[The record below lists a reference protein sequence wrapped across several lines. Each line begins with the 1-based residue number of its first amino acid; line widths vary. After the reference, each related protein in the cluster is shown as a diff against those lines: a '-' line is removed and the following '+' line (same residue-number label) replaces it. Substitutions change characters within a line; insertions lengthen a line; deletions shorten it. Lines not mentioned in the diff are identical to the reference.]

1 MGGRIPPGMTSQQV
15 NQTIIGWAAAGAF
28 AMVSSTRDSNGV
40 VTTAEIIWPDG
51 ASGTYTADTISTA
64 FPGST
69 DAWHA
74 THTVAG
80 LTKTVTQTAVTRNV
94 DGSVSAQPII
104 TIT

>member
-1 MGGRIPPGMTSQQV
+1 MSGKVHPGMTSQQV
-15 NQTIIGWAAAGAF
+15 NQTIIGWAVAGAF

-80 LTKTVTQTAVTRNV
+80 LTKTVTQAVVARNT
-94 DGSVSAQPII
+94 DGSISSQPII

>member
-1 MGGRIPPGMTSQQV
+1 MVKVPPGMTPQQV
-15 NQTIIGWAAAGAF
+15 DQTIIGWAVTGAF
-28 AMVSSTRDSNGV
+28 AMASSTRDSNGV
-40 VTTAEIIWPDG
+40 VTTAAIIWPDG
-51 ASGTYTADTISTA
+51 ATGTYTADTISTA

-74 THTVAG
+74 THILAG
-80 LTKTVTQTAVTRNV
+80 ITKTVTQTAVTRNV